1 MKPFIWKIIKSKV
14 EVEYA
19 ILLHLLVREL
29 LVRKDFKLFF
39 LDGVWVI
46 EYHLVRIMTIK
57 RKLIFL
63 DVEDSTREADQGS
76 LRPDE
81 VVISDDI
88 LVEFKVN
95 QSDLTFELNQRAFES
110 IW

>member
-63 DVEDSTREADQGS
+63 DVENSTREA
-76 LRPDE
+76 
-81 VVISDDI
+81 
-88 LVEFKVN
+88 N
-95 QSDLTFELNQRAFES
+95 
-110 IW
+110 